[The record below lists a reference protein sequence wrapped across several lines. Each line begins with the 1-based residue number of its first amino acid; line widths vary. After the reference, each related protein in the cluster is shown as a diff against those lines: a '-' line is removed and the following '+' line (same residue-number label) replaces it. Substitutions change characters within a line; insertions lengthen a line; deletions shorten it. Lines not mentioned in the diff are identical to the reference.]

1 MSVVI
6 RYASLF
12 YPDDR
17 LITQS
22 ELVDEK
28 YVYKKCPA
36 FNHRQDRTF
45 VGVSP
50 IDFNLKVGRQG
61 DQSTIYCNEPDLL
74 TYDEEHI
81 FSPQPVIQLNFPK
94 FLFWTHDDDVW
105 FEFNDHPIT
114 SYKNNFIA
122 VPGWFNLSNWSRV
135 MSLAIT
141 IVDETK
147 PVKIKKGDPLFRVSF
162 YSPNLNSNIVMK
174 QETNE
179 KKIVELVNAY
189 WDNYEVATNES
200 ESWKKK
206 LFAKTGMNKCPFSF
220 LHK

>member
-22 ELVDEK
+22 ELVDER
-28 YVYKKCPA
+28 YVYKKCPVY
-36 FNHRQDRTF
+36 NHRQDRTF

-50 IDFNLKVGRQG
+50 IDFNLRVGRMQG
-61 DQSTIYCNEPDLL
+61 KSTIYCNEPELL
-74 TYDEEHI
+74 AYDEEHI
-81 FSPQPVIQLNFPK
+81 FSPQPVIQLKFPK

-105 FEFNDHPIT
+105 FEFNDHPMT
-114 SYKNNFIA
+114 SYNNNFIA
-122 VPGWFNLSNWSRV
+122 VPGWFNLSNWSRM

-162 YSPNLNSNIVMK
+162 YSPNLNSNVIMK
-174 QETNE
+174 QELNE
-179 KKIVELVNAY
+179 DKITELVDTY
-189 WDNYEVATNES
+189 EENYKIAEENES
-200 ESWKKK
+200 WRKK